1 MRLVNAVLASFLLF
15 SVAYADSEAGFPAWT
30 YYGEIVEHLGIL
42 AAALIGF
49 IFLLPQRKKRG
60 MNYVLAGLAL
70 LAISQLLVNMHHFL
84 ILYAGIFTALVHHGM
99 LLIAVIFLIFGMH
112 KFSSK
117 NSLTHKVRLS
127 A

>member
-1 MRLVNAVLASFLLF
+1 MKSKI
-15 SVAYADSEAGFPAWT
+15 SYVAIAIITLSSMVFADHPETSFPAWT

-60 MNYVLAGLAL
+60 MDYVLIGLAL
-70 LAISQLLVNMHHFL
+70 LSVSQLLVNMHHFL
-84 ILYAGIFTALVHHGM
+84 ILYAGIFTALVHHGL

-112 KFSSK
+112 KSSVERK
-117 NSLTHKVRLS
+117 
-127 A
+127 